1 MRLVTVS
8 LIGLLIASPL
18 LAQEPAVE
26 DREHVVRVGDTLWD
40 IAGRYFS
47 DPHQWRAI
55 YEANASVVA
64 NPHWIYPS
72 EVLVI
77 PGAVAGAG
85 DGALGTA
92 GERVAGSGQGT
103 TTTGRTAEPPAR
115 TLFYRPPP
123 VRPREGEATVLSE
136 PGSMVLPVKLGEFMA
151 APYLRDPDG
160 LDIRGVF
167 VRAIRDDVAGPGGA
181 TSAHP
186 QDRVYLGYGPGPR
199 PAIGDRLA
207 VVSVGRPLDDARGSD
222 HIIEPRGIVRIVDMG
237 SDVMEGQVESQ
248 FGPIYPDHLLV
259 PVAMFPDFQVEE
271 AEPVENGYD
280 LEARIIAFADEQ
292 PMYGPTELAF
302 VDVGR
307 LAGIMEG
314 DIFHAYLP
322 QREARDEDTGE
333 LRSQVDVLPPEA
345 VAELRVVR
353 VGEDHATVKVDH
365 VFLPRLAPGLP
376 VMRVRR
382 IP

>member
-1 MRLVTVS
+1 MRLGTVS

-18 LAQEPAVE
+18 LAQEPVAE

-40 IAGRYFS
+40 LAGRYFS

-64 NPHWIYPS
+64 NPHWIYPQ

-77 PGAVAGAG
+77 PAAADVPLGVAGARETG
-85 DGALGTA
+85 PSQGSTA
-92 GERVAGSGQGT
+92 ARPAQ
-103 TTTGRTAEPPAR
+103 RPAR

-123 VRPREGEATVLSE
+123 VRPQDGEATVLSE
-136 PGSMVLPVKLGEFMA
+136 PGSVIVPVKVGEFMS
-151 APYLRDPDG
+151 APYLMNPDA
-160 LDIRGVF
+160 LNVRGVF
-167 VRAIRDDVAGPGGA
+167 VRSIRDDVSGPGGA

-186 QDRVYLGYGPGPR
+186 EDRVYLGYGPGPR

-207 VVSVGRPLDDARGSD
+207 VVSIGREMDGTRRDD
-222 HIIEPRGIVRIVDMG
+222 HVIEPRGIVRILGMG
-237 SDVMEGQVESQ
+237 SDAMEGRIESQ

-259 PVAMFPDFQVEE
+259 PVSMFPDFQVEA

-280 LEARIIAFADEQ
+280 LQAHIIAFADEQ

-302 VDVGR
+302 LDVGS
-307 LAGIMEG
+307 LAGVREG
-314 DIFHAYLP
+314 DIFRAYLP
-322 QREARDEDTGE
+322 QREARAEDTGE
-333 LRSQVDVLPPEA
+333 LRSEVDVLPPEA

-353 VGEDHATVKVDH
+353 VSDDHATVKVDQ
-365 VFLPRLAPGLP
+365 VFLPRLAAQLP

-382 IP
+382 MP